1 MSSLQVIE
9 NKKSAVLKYLGI
21 LERYK
26 KYSRQEIESDVDI
39 RGALERYLYLAIQ
52 ATIDLTEAIIAY
64 KGLRKPATMSESF
77 YILSE
82 EGVVAADLA
91 RELAKMVGFR
101 NVIAHDYQDLDY
113 GIVLDVLHNRL
124 KDIKNF
130 LNEVSNAM
138 GIR

>member
-9 NKKSAVLKYLGI
+9 NKKSAVLKCLGI

-52 ATIDLTEAIIAY
+52 ATIDLAEAIVAY

-101 NVIAHDYQDLDY
+101 NVIAQDYQDLDY

-124 KDIKNF
+124 KYIKNF
-130 LNEVSNAM
+130 LNEVANAM